1 MANFRSKL
9 RTSSLAHGKRDIV
22 PHPILLV
29 EDSKAAGSMLKGR
42 IEEKWMCEV
51 HLAESYAQAKELL
64 RAHRRDYFL
73 VICDLN
79 LPDAPN
85 GEILELVAVAQL
97 RSIVITGTFG
107 EEFKKQ
113 MPQKSVVDYMLKDSH
128 NAFEYVVDQV
138 GRIYHNQFV
147 HLLVVEDSAVSR
159 SWLRQ
164 ILELRNYQVSLA
176 KDANEALACLKQ
188 HNDIR
193 LVITDYNMPDMD
205 GVDLTVE
212 LRKHHE
218 KQDLAIIGIS
228 AQDASDL
235 GVQFIKNGANDFLV
249 KPVSDEELICR
260 ISQNLDTQDHIQLI
274 NNLANR
280 DYLTNLHNRRCF
292 FTLGTQMLKV
302 AHAEN
307 QDVAVAMI
315 DLDYFKGINDEFG
328 HDAGDELLVF
338 IAGLM
343 LSQFPECLN
352 ARLGGEE
359 FAVLVTGMSLD
370 QFNDKVERFRLALQN
385 ATIEYRDLDLN
396 ITASIG
402 VYSRKDTNLDVMI
415 KRADENLYLA
425 KANGRNQVMG

>member
-1 MANFRSKL
+1 
-9 RTSSLAHGKRDIV
+9 
-22 PHPILLV
+22 
-29 EDSKAAGSMLKGR
+29 
-42 IEEKWMCEV
+42 
-51 HLAESYAQAKELL
+51 
-64 RAHRRDYFL
+64 
-73 VICDLN
+73 
-79 LPDAPN
+79 
-85 GEILELVAVAQL
+85 
-97 RSIVITGTFG
+97 
-107 EEFKKQ
+107 
-113 MPQKSVVDYMLKDSH
+113 MPAKSVVDYMLKDSH
-128 NAFEYVVDQV
+128 NAFDYVVEQV

-176 KDANEALACLKQ
+176 KDANEALACLEQ
-188 HNDIR
+188 HDDIR

-228 AQDASDL
+228 AQDQSDL

-292 FTLGTQMLKV
+292 FTNGTQMLKV
-302 AHAEN
+302 AHAQAQE
-307 QDVAVAMI
+307 VAVAMI

-328 HDAGDELLVF
+328 HDAGDELLIFV
-338 IAGLM
+338 ANLM
-343 LSQFPECLN
+343 MSHFPESLT

-359 FAVLVTGMSLD
+359 FVILAIDMPPDEFTE
-370 QFNDKVERFRLALQN
+370 KVEAFRLAIQN
-385 ATIEYRDLDLN
+385 ATIVYRDLDLN
-396 ITASIG
+396 ITASFG
-402 VYSRKDTNLDVMI
+402 LYCRKDTRLDVMM
-415 KRADENLYLA
+415 KRADENLYIA